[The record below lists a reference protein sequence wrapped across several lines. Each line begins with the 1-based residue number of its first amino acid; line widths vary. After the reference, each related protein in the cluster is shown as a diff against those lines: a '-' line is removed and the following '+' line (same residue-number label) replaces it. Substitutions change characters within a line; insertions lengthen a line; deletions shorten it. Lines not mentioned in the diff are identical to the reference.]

1 MLYKNIM
8 VAYDG
13 SEPSTEAL
21 VVAKDMLGDDPSAT
35 IHIVSIIPLGMAGIG
50 VESPVSPITGVSQIF
65 PDMETYEVMMENS
78 RAQTIESVREQLGGM
93 FDDVQC
99 KVTLGAYASA
109 KASTG
114 ICDYAKEHDVDMI
127 IMGRRGLGAIRAMMG
142 SVSYAVLH
150 EADIP
155 VVTVK

>member
-21 VVAKDMLGDDPSAT
+21 VVAKDMAGDDVEAT
-35 IHIVSIIPLGMAGIG
+35 IHIVSIIPLGMAGVGID
-50 VESPVSPITGVSQIF
+50 SPVSPITGISQIF
-65 PDMETYEVMMENS
+65 PDMEAYEVMMENS
-78 RAQTIESVREQLGGM
+78 RAQTIESMREQIGDM
-93 FDDVQC
+93 FNEVKC
-99 KVTLGAYASA
+99 KVTIGAYASA

-114 ICDYAKEHDVDMI
+114 ICDYAKEHGVDMI
-127 IMGRRGLGAIRAMMG
+127 IMGRRGLGALRAMMG

-150 EADIP
+150 ESDIP

>member
-78 RAQTIESVREQLGGM
+78 RAQTIESGDM

>member
-21 VVAKDMLGDDPSAT
+21 VVAKDMLGDDENAT

-65 PDMETYEVMMENS
+65 PDMETYEGMMQNS
-78 RAQTIESVREQLGGM
+78 REKTIESVRDQIGDM
-93 FDDVQC
+93 FNDVKC
-99 KVTLGAYASA
+99 HVTIGAYASA

-114 ICDYAKEHDVDMI
+114 ICDYAKEHDIDMI